1 MPVPSPKKDVERLLG
16 TVKYFAK
23 FVPNLSTATAP
34 IRELLRKDTE
44 FQWSHERNKAFK
56 EIKEILTRQPSAVL
70 KFFDVTKPI
79 TVSFDASK
87 NGLAAVL
94 LQDEQPIAYASRS
107 MTEAETRYAQ
117 IEKELLAVLFALERF
132 NQYTYGKKVLVENDH
147 KPLEIILKKPLHDAP
162 PRLQRML
169 LRLQQ
174 YDFIFKH
181 KPGKELVVADT
192 LSRAP
197 LPDQDL

>member
-1 MPVPSPKKDVERLLG
+1 MPATSTKKDVQRLLG
-16 TVKYFAK
+16 TVNYLAR
-23 FVPNLSTATAP
+23 FVTNLSTVTAP

-44 FQWSHERNKAFK
+44 FQWSHKQNKAFK
-56 EIKEILTRQPSAVL
+56 EIKEILTRQPGAVI
-70 KFFDVTKPI
+70 KFFDVRKPI

-132 NQYTYGKKVLVENDH
+132 NQYSVTMARK
-147 KPLEIILKKPLHDAP
+147 
-162 PRLQRML
+162 
-169 LRLQQ
+169 
-174 YDFIFKH
+174 
-181 KPGKELVVADT
+181 
-192 LSRAP
+192 S
-197 LPDQDL
+197 